1 MTVKQKM
8 QQIIAYLLSLIGCI
22 IAKIKNFFVP
32 KKTIQFDN
40 GPKVTLCH
48 KIAEGGFSYIY
59 FAKDKLDRTYA
70 CKRIICNDDDVIQN
84 CQKEADVHK
93 SVAVNCENLLQ
104 MYGIKFVKK
113 QKAGI
118 GTQTKCYM
126 LFPLITGGSL
136 RDEISKRKLLD
147 DNVEKARPIK
157 EREILSI
164 FKGVLNGI
172 KALHEAGYAHC
183 DVKLEN
189 VLLDR
194 KKHMTSS
201 PDEEIGSNN
210 FSLGTPI
217 LMDFGSARTPLVV
230 QLKDRRTVLTL
241 TEEAL
246 VNSTISYR
254 APELFDGGCRHGAL
268 EPDIDGK
275 IDVWSAGC
283 VLYGMMYGSS
293 PFEIEFRN
301 GDGGLSSDVRIVE
314 CTHLRVL
321 GSKIPFPAAG
331 SRRAA
336 IFQYTPEIKQLVEWI
351 LTVDRMERPS
361 IDAVYEKVENLLMS
375 RHGGEMRSFR

>member
-1 MTVKQKM
+1 M
-8 QQIIAYLLSLIGCI
+8 QRIIAYLLSLIGLI
-22 IAKIKNFFVP
+22 IAKIKNFFIP
-32 KKTIQFDN
+32 KKTIKFDN
-40 GPKVTLCH
+40 GPKVLRQH

-59 FAKDKLDRTYA
+59 LATDKLNRKYA
-70 CKRIICNDDDVIQN
+70 LKRVICNDEEVVQN
-84 CQKEADVHK
+84 CKKEAEVHRRV
-93 SVAVNCENLLQ
+93 SGENLLQ
-104 MYGIKFVKK
+104 MYGIKFVNKPPKGK
-113 QKAGI
+113 Q
-118 GTQTKCYM
+118 CYM

-136 RDEISKRKLLD
+136 RDEVSKRNLLH

-157 EREILSI
+157 EREILSV
-164 FKGVLNGI
+164 FKGIVTGI
-172 KALHEAGYAHC
+172 KTLHEAGYAHC

-194 KKHMTSS
+194 KAQ
-201 PDEEIGSNN
+201 DEEMGSIGNN
-210 FSLGTPI
+210 NLGTPI
-217 LMDFGSARTPLVV
+217 LMDFGSARNPLVV

-241 TEEAL
+241 TEEAM

-293 PFEIEFRN
+293 PFELEFRN
-301 GDGGLSSDVRIVE
+301 GDGGMSSDARIVE

-321 GSKIPFPAAG
+321 GGKVPFPAIN
-331 SRRAA
+331 SRREA
-336 IFQYTPEIKQLVEWI
+336 IFRYTQEIKQLVEWI
-351 LTVDRMERPS
+351 LTVDRTERPT
-361 IDAVYEKVENLLMS
+361 IDEVYNRVENLLTS